1 MTVEI
6 DFSDLEYESY
16 YRDQKC
22 LELEKIVQG
31 NPKYAEW
38 QVRRVHW
45 TDDGTDPFVVLD
57 ENEESIVLLETWE
70 VNTLSASEIL
80 LYLEVKQIHERPLSD
95 RDASL
100 YGTSIALGLSAG
112 LFAFLLIFEEA
123 VMNLLFMIIPIFI
136 LTPILS
142 IISIRTYRE
151 SMIQKKNADLEAAR
165 RNPSFPSMLQRLA
178 QVPEIPEYR
187 KKQLMKRIENIEN
200 AV

>member
-1 MTVEI
+1 VTVEI
-6 DFSDLEYESY
+6 DISNLEYESY

-22 LELEKIVQG
+22 LELERILQSD
-31 NPKYAEW
+31 PKYAEC
-38 QVRRVHW
+38 QAKRVHW
-45 TDDGTDPFVVLD
+45 TDDGTDPFVVLG

-123 VMNLLFMIIPIFI
+123 VMSLLFMIIPIFI
-136 LTPILS
+136 LTPILG
-142 IISIRTYRE
+142 IISIRRYRE
-151 SMIQKKNADLEAAR
+151 SVIQKKNADLEAVR
-165 RNPSFPSMLQRLA
+165 KNPAFLSMLQRLA
-178 QVPEIPEYR
+178 QVPEIKEYN
-187 KKQLMKRIENIEN
+187 KKKLMKRIENIESQ
-200 AV
+200 